1 MIEHVLDLGNQ
12 LQKELETSTDFV
24 IDSYNDLL
32 IVGMGGSGVAGDVLK
47 LVLNEN
53 TQINV
58 EVRKAYGIPE
68 VVADRKPKCLFI
80 SYSGNTEETVEAVN
94 DAIKYKLDWSV
105 ISSGGQLLD
114 LATEHKRPFV
124 KVPSGLQPRAAFG
137 LMTKAVMHY
146 VSSDINGKYLEMCN
160 EAGDYLNHVLE
171 PPPPVEINDSD
182 CSVGDDDKE
191 LIDEA
196 IHISKKISNK
206 TSIIYGGTPLTY
218 LVAQRWKT
226 QINENAKSKAFV
238 GYMPEV
244 HHNEILSWEANK
256 KDSKKNYQL
265 LFLRSS
271 EENSQISKRFE
282 LTKEIIGDKVDI
294 SEIVNISSKNII
306 SNLFH
311 LTLVGDLVSV
321 YIADNLNIDPY
332 DITSIEKLKKLLKE

>member
-12 LQKELETSTDFV
+12 LKKELETSTDFV
-24 IDSYNDLL
+24 IDSYDDLL

-58 EVRKAYGIPE
+58 QVRKAYGIPE
-68 VVADRKPKCLFI
+68 VIVERRPKCLFI
-80 SYSGNTEETVEAVN
+80 SYSGNTEETIEAVD
-94 DAIKYKLDWSV
+94 DAIKNNLDWSV
-105 ISSGGQLLD
+105 ISSGGQLLK
-114 LATEHKRPFV
+114 LATQHERPFV
-124 KVPSGLQPRAAFG
+124 KVPQGLQPRAAFG
-137 LMTKAVMHY
+137 LMTKAAMHF
-146 VSSDINGKYLEMCN
+146 VSSDKNGKYLEMCN
-160 EAGDYLNHVLE
+160 QAGEYLNEALANQSE
-171 PPPPVEINDSD
+171 N
-182 CSVGDDDKE
+182 E
-191 LIDEA
+191 LLSHA
-196 IHISKKISNK
+196 LQISKEISSK
-206 TSIIYGGTPLTY
+206 TSVIYGGTPLTY

-256 KDSKKNYQL
+256 EDSKINYQL

-282 LTKEIIGDKVDI
+282 LTKKIIGDKVDI
-294 SEIVNISSKNII
+294 SEIENISSKNII

-311 LTLVGDLVSV
+311 LTLLGDLVSI
-321 YIADNLNIDPY
+321 YMADNLKIDPY
-332 DITSIEKLKKLLKE
+332 DITSIEKLKKLLKG